1 MAKGILGKKIGMT
14 QIFSAEG
21 KLVPVTVIECSGN
34 VVLQKKT
41 VDNDGY
47 ESVQLGFGEKTEKST
62 NKPFAGH
69 LAKSGSTPKRYLKE
83 LRGSEM
89 NEFEVG
95 QEVPVSIFSE
105 GDYVDVQGV
114 SKGKGFQGSIKR
126 HGQHTGPMSHGS
138 HFHRAPG
145 SMGPVA
151 PNRVV
156 KGKKLPGHMGNVT
169 ITLQNLQVVKVD
181 EERGILLI
189 KGNVPGA
196 NKSFVTIKKAIKK

>member
-1 MAKGILGKKIGMT
+1 MAKGILGKKVGMT
-14 QIFSAEG
+14 QIFDAEG
-21 KLVPVTVIECSGN
+21 RLVPVTVIDVNGN

-41 VDNDGY
+41 VETDGY
-47 ESVQLGFGEKTEKST
+47 EAVQLGFGEKTEKST

-83 LRGSEM
+83 LRGNDM

-114 SKGKGFQGSIKR
+114 SKGKGFQGTIKR
-126 HGQHTGPMSHGS
+126 HNQSRGPMGHGS
-138 HFHRAPG
+138 HYHRGPG

-156 KGKKLPGHMGNVT
+156 KGKNLPGHMGNVT

-181 EERGILLI
+181 EERGLLLI

-196 NKSFVTIKKAIKK
+196 NKSFVTIKNAIKK

>member
-1 MAKGILGKKIGMT
+1 MAKGILGKKVGMT
-14 QIFSAEG
+14 QIFNAEG
-21 KLVPVTVIECSGN
+21 KLVPVTVIDVNGN

-41 VDNDGY
+41 VENDGY

-69 LAKSGSTPKRYLKE
+69 LAKSVSTPKRYLKE
-83 LRGSEM
+83 LRGNDM

-95 QEVPVSIFSE
+95 QEVPVSIFAE

-126 HGQHTGPMSHGS
+126 HNQHTGPMSHGS
-138 HFHRAPG
+138 HYHRGPG

-169 ITLQNLQVVKVD
+169 VTLQNLEVVKVD
-181 EERGILLI
+181 AERGLLLI

-196 NKSFVTIKKAIKK
+196 NKSFVTIKSAIKK

>member
-1 MAKGILGKKIGMT
+1 
-14 QIFSAEG
+14 
-21 KLVPVTVIECSGN
+21 
-34 VVLQKKT
+34 
-41 VDNDGY
+41 
-47 ESVQLGFGEKTEKST
+47 
-62 NKPFAGH
+62 
-69 LAKSGSTPKRYLKE
+69 
-83 LRGSEM
+83 
-89 NEFEVG
+89 
-95 QEVPVSIFSE
+95 VPVSIFSE

-126 HGQHTGPMSHGS
+126 HNQSTGPMGHGS
-138 HFHRAPG
+138 HYHRGPG

-181 EERGILLI
+181 EERGLLLI

-196 NKSFVTIKKAIKK
+196 NKSFVTIKNAIKK

>member
-14 QIFSAEG
+14 QIFSSEG

-41 VDNDGY
+41 VETDGY
-47 ESVQLGFGEKTEKST
+47 EAVQIGFGAKTEKST

-69 LAKSGSTPKRYLKE
+69 LAKSGSAPKRYLKE
-83 LRGSEM
+83 LCGSEM

-95 QEVPVSIFSE
+95 QEVPVSIFSV

-126 HGQHTGPMSHGS
+126 HGQAIGPMSHGS
-138 HFHRAPG
+138 HYHRRPG
-145 SMGPVA
+145 SMGPVD
-151 PNRVV
+151 PNRVF

-181 EERGILLI
+181 AERGILLI

-196 NKSFVTIKKAIKK
+196 NKSFVTVKKAIKK

>member
-21 KLVPVTVIECSGN
+21 KLVPVTVIECNGN

-41 VDNDGY
+41 VENDGY
-47 ESVQLGFGEKTEKST
+47 EAVQLGYGVKTEKST

-69 LAKSGSTPKRYLKE
+69 LAKSGSAPKRYLKE
-83 LRGSEM
+83 LCGSEM

-126 HGQHTGPMSHGS
+126 HGQAIGPMTHGS
-138 HFHRAPG
+138 HYHRRPG
-145 SMGPVA
+145 SMGPVD
-151 PNRVV
+151 PNRVF

-169 ITLQNLQVVKVD
+169 ITLQNLQIVKVD
-181 EERGILLI
+181 TERGILLV
-189 KGNVPGA
+189 KGNVPGS
-196 NKSFVTIKKAIKK
+196 NKSFVTVKKAIKK